1 MATLGTGSGG
11 LATNGLDIVDGEGV
25 SGSSTAYSLTSV
37 DTESPAGSAP
47 QTVAFPVG
55 WLPSVTGYVAQADGT
70 KANAT
75 ELGYGIS
82 GVTVVAGAADSVLLP
97 PAYPGAVC
105 CIVNTIA
112 TAIQVFGQGTDTI
125 SGVATGT
132 GVSQAASKADWYVCF
147 DTGAWWQIV
156 AG

>member
-55 WLPSVTGYVAQADGT
+55 WTASQGGLTAQADNT
-70 KANAT
+70 RANAT
-75 ELGYGIS
+75 ELNYGS
-82 GVTVVAGAADSVLLP
+82 NELSVVAGAADSAVLP
-97 PAYPGAVC
+97 PAIQGAVVYVANAGAAAAQ
-105 CIVNTIA
+105 IFAAGSDTLNG
-112 TAIQVFGQGTDTI
+112 TAG
-125 SGVATGT
+125 AT
-132 GVSQAASKADWYVCF
+132 GVSQTNGLNATYFCPTTGKWYRVLS
-147 DTGAWWQIV
+147 A
-156 AG
+156 

>member
-25 SGSSTAYSLTSV
+25 SGSSTAYSLTAV

-82 GVTVVAGAADSVLLP
+82 GIVTVAGAADSVLLP

-105 CIVNTIA
+105 IVVNTVA
-112 TAIQVFGQGTDTI
+112 TAIQVFGQGSDTV

-132 GVSQAASKADWYVCF
+132 GVSQAASKADIYVCY
-147 DTGAWWQIV
+147 DTGAWWQIIS
-156 AG
+156 A